1 MHGACASHVVR
12 RVYAVCQ
19 IGVKRYLFNVWNLID
34 FTNYFVFMIQLSV
47 PLPSHRLVPR
57 FSLRCHICSGT
68 GPTARLFVSPGLGSP
83 PPHLHRDWAWPR
95 HICTGTGLG
104 PATSA
109 PGLGSACLIST
120 ANRQLN
126 YLTPSSCARTPTGA
140 RSTST

>member
-83 PPHLHRDWAWPR
+83 PPHLHRDWARPR
-95 HICTGTGLG
+95 
-104 PATSA
+104 
-109 PGLGSACLIST
+109 LIST

-140 RSTST
+140 RLTST